1 MECKLLLLLGII
13 NENRGE
19 HRHIRVSE
27 AGPGGGFLLPADI
40 ALEYRFIPMRT
51 VAGKGG

>member
-19 HRHIRVSE
+19 HRHILSE
-27 AGPGGGFLLPADI
+27 PSNGDVIVTTA
-40 ALEYRFIPMRT
+40 
-51 VAGKGG
+51 

>member
-19 HRHIRVSE
+19 HRHILSE
-27 AGPGGGFLLPADI
+27 PSNGDVI
-40 ALEYRFIPMRT
+40 
-51 VAGKGG
+51 VAAA